1 MKLIYVANLWHKIGI
16 IYGYVLLP
24 AEKGKVVL
32 ENAVENFLNSADSK
46 AKVIWSAY
54 FTQLGCLNHGRSVVE
69 NLKGSHDNVF
79 SFPAP
84 ALDLAFDDGLLDQ
97 VKQVWKAVM
106 GDEADENSF
115 LKFDDREGM
124 IDEEEANETM

>member
-1 MKLIYVANLWHKIGI
+1 MIYVADLRRKIGI

-24 AEKGKVVL
+24 AEKGKIVL
-32 ENAVENFLNSADSK
+32 ETAVDNFLKSVDSK
-46 AKVIWSAY
+46 AKVIWGAH
-54 FTQLGCLNHGRSVVE
+54 FTQLGCLEREMVVAE

-84 ALDLAFDDGLLDQ
+84 ALDLAFDDGLIDQ
-97 VKQVWKAVM
+97 VKQVWKAIM
-106 GDEADENSF
+106 GDEVDENNF